1 MRTQY
6 SPPSDAYTDF
16 YRIYTVTRRYL
27 FAHQARC
34 AIVVL
39 LVTALVSVFPVSAQE
54 IPDPDLDSITDPGER
69 NKLDRLQ
76 AIGGLIKT
84 KRTQRDELAVL
95 LRGNASDGMH
105 DERER
110 LNSVM
115 QDLDRLR
122 TSFELAL
129 LEDVDIQLMSDTE
142 AQTFDWRDE
151 LVEVVEPL
159 LSSLKSMTKRP
170 RQMAELRKVID
181 LESQKLAVAEQALAT
196 VNEVPVEALNEGAA
210 IRLQATREKW
220 NDTYDLVNE
229 RLLSS
234 RSQLA
239 RLKNSERSFVNSVT
253 SGMQDFLTG
262 RGLTLFI
269 AIAAAV
275 AGCGFMRLCWHL
287 FNTRLTKK
295 SVRRKATW
303 YRLLAYSFHLLTLL
317 LVVGIVLT
325 VLYLRQDVLLMGLA
339 FLALAT
345 ALISLRAFLPRFLK
359 EVRYLLNLGAVREDE
374 CVIHDDLPWQV
385 MSLNMLTVL
394 RNPALDGVIRLP
406 LEVMTAKVS
415 RPVVRDESWFPTHRN
430 DFIILPDRTFGQVL
444 SQTPGLVSL
453 SVKGG
458 MSMTVTTA
466 EFYSTS
472 VMNLSRSNTYGIAVN
487 FGLDYSLQDISL
499 STIPDVLKESV
510 NARLE
515 AAGYRIGKD
524 ITNVLVEF
532 AAASDS
538 SIDFLIYTTVSSA
551 RASDYFAIERQ
562 VQQACVAA
570 ANQNEWQIPFPQLTL
585 HHQPSDT
592 AAAISLKRAA

>member
-1 MRTQY
+1 
-6 SPPSDAYTDF
+6 
-16 YRIYTVTRRYL
+16 VTRRYFFAYLAKCACLGL
-27 FAHQARC
+27 F
-34 AIVVL
+34 
-39 LVTALVSVFPVSAQE
+39 VTALISVFPASAQE

-84 KRTQRDELAVL
+84 KRTQRDELAAL
-95 LRGNASDGMH
+95 LRGTASDSMH

-110 LNSVM
+110 LNAVM
-115 QDLDRLR
+115 QDLERLR

-142 AQTFDWRDE
+142 AQAFDWRDE

-196 VNEVPVEALNEGAA
+196 VNDIPVEALNEGAA

-220 NDTYDLVNE
+220 NDTYNLVNE

-234 RSQLA
+234 RSQLS
-239 RLKNSERSFVNSVT
+239 RLTNSERSFMNSVT
-253 SGMQDFLTG
+253 SGMQDFFTG

-269 AIAAAV
+269 AITAAV
-275 AGCGFMRLCWHL
+275 AGCGLMRLCWHL

-374 CVIHDDLPWQV
+374 CVIHDGLPWQV

-406 LEVMTAKVS
+406 LEVMTTKVS

-430 DFIILPDRTFGQVL
+430 DFILLPDKTFGQVL

-487 FGLDYSLQDISL
+487 FGLDYSLQGISL

-510 NARLE
+510 SARLK
-515 AAGYRIGKD
+515 AAGYKIGKD
-524 ITNVLVEF
+524 ITNVMVEF
-532 AAASDS
+532 AAASES

-551 RASDYFAIERQ
+551 RASDYFAVERQ

-570 ANQNEWQIPFPQLTL
+570 ANENEWQIPFPQMTL
-585 HHQPSDT
+585 HHQPT
-592 AAAISLKRAA
+592 VKAAAFGLKRAA

>member
-1 MRTQY
+1 M
-6 SPPSDAYTDF
+6 
-16 YRIYTVTRRYL
+16 TRRYFFAYLAKCACLGL
-27 FAHQARC
+27 F
-34 AIVVL
+34 
-39 LVTALVSVFPVSAQE
+39 VTALISVFPASAQE

-84 KRTQRDELAVL
+84 KRTQRDELAAL
-95 LRGNASDGMH
+95 LRGTASDSMH

-110 LNSVM
+110 LNAVM
-115 QDLDRLR
+115 QDLERLR

-142 AQTFDWRDE
+142 AQAFDWRDE

-196 VNEVPVEALNEGAA
+196 VNDIPVEALNEGAA

-220 NDTYDLVNE
+220 NDTYNLVNE

-234 RSQLA
+234 RSQLS
-239 RLKNSERSFVNSVT
+239 RLTNSERSFMNSVT
-253 SGMQDFLTG
+253 SGMQDFFTG

-269 AIAAAV
+269 AITAAV
-275 AGCGFMRLCWHL
+275 AGCGLMRLCWHL

-374 CVIHDDLPWQV
+374 CVIHDGLPWQV

-406 LEVMTAKVS
+406 LEVMTTKVS

-430 DFIILPDRTFGQVL
+430 DFILLPDKTFGQVL

-487 FGLDYSLQDISL
+487 FGLDYSLQGISL

-510 NARLE
+510 SARLK
-515 AAGYRIGKD
+515 AAGYKIGKD
-524 ITNVLVEF
+524 ITNVMVEF
-532 AAASDS
+532 AAASES

-551 RASDYFAIERQ
+551 RASDYFAVERQ

-570 ANQNEWQIPFPQLTL
+570 ANENEWQIPFPQMTL
-585 HHQPSDT
+585 HHQPT
-592 AAAISLKRAA
+592 VKAAAFGLKRAA

>member
-1 MRTQY
+1 
-6 SPPSDAYTDF
+6 
-16 YRIYTVTRRYL
+16 
-27 FAHQARC
+27 
-34 AIVVL
+34 
-39 LVTALVSVFPVSAQE
+39 
-54 IPDPDLDSITDPGER
+54 
-69 NKLDRLQ
+69 
-76 AIGGLIKT
+76 
-84 KRTQRDELAVL
+84 
-95 LRGNASDGMH
+95 
-105 DERER
+105 
-110 LNSVM
+110 
-115 QDLDRLR
+115 
-122 TSFELAL
+122 
-129 LEDVDIQLMSDTE
+129 
-142 AQTFDWRDE
+142 
-151 LVEVVEPL
+151 
-159 LSSLKSMTKRP
+159 
-170 RQMAELRKVID
+170 
-181 LESQKLAVAEQALAT
+181 
-196 VNEVPVEALNEGAA
+196 
-210 IRLQATREKW
+210 
-220 NDTYDLVNE
+220 
-229 RLLSS
+229 
-234 RSQLA
+234 
-239 RLKNSERSFVNSVT
+239 
-253 SGMQDFLTG
+253 
-262 RGLTLFI
+262 
-269 AIAAAV
+269 
-275 AGCGFMRLCWHL
+275 MRLCWHL

-374 CVIHDDLPWQV
+374 CVIHDGLPWQV

-406 LEVMTAKVS
+406 LEVMTTKVS

-430 DFIILPDRTFGQVL
+430 DFILLPDKTFGQVL

-487 FGLDYSLQDISL
+487 FGLDYSLQGISL

-510 NARLE
+510 SARLK
-515 AAGYRIGKD
+515 AAGYKIGKD
-524 ITNVLVEF
+524 ITNVMVEF
-532 AAASDS
+532 AAASES

-551 RASDYFAIERQ
+551 RASDYFAVERQ

-570 ANQNEWQIPFPQLTL
+570 ANENEWQIPFPQMTL
-585 HHQPSDT
+585 HHQPT
-592 AAAISLKRAA
+592 VKAAAFGLKRAA

>member
-1 MRTQY
+1 
-6 SPPSDAYTDF
+6 
-16 YRIYTVTRRYL
+16 VTRRYFFAYLAKCARLGL
-27 FAHQARC
+27 F
-34 AIVVL
+34 
-39 LVTALVSVFPVSAQE
+39 VTALISVFPASAQE

-84 KRTQRDELAVL
+84 KRTQRDELAAL
-95 LRGNASDGMH
+95 LRGTASDSMH

-110 LNSVM
+110 LNAVM
-115 QDLDRLR
+115 QDLERLR

-142 AQTFDWRDE
+142 AQAFDWRDE

-196 VNEVPVEALNEGAA
+196 VNDIPVEALNEGAA

-220 NDTYDLVNE
+220 NDTYNLVNE

-234 RSQLA
+234 RSQLS
-239 RLKNSERSFVNSVT
+239 RLTNSERSFMNSVT
-253 SGMQDFLTG
+253 SGMQDFFTG

-269 AIAAAV
+269 AITAAV
-275 AGCGFMRLCWHL
+275 AGCGLMRLCWHL

-374 CVIHDDLPWQV
+374 CVIHDGLPWQV

-406 LEVMTAKVS
+406 LEVMTTKVS

-430 DFIILPDRTFGQVL
+430 DFILLPDKTFGQVL

-487 FGLDYSLQDISL
+487 FGLDYSLQGISL

-510 NARLE
+510 SARLK
-515 AAGYRIGKD
+515 AAGYKIGKD
-524 ITNVLVEF
+524 ITNVMVEF
-532 AAASDS
+532 AAASES

-551 RASDYFAIERQ
+551 RASDYFAVERQ

-570 ANQNEWQIPFPQLTL
+570 ANENEWQIPFPQMTL
-585 HHQPSDT
+585 HHQPT
-592 AAAISLKRAA
+592 VKAAAFGLKRAA